1 MKIGDRLTS
10 AQERM
15 QLALSQ
21 LKEAVASSSSLEI
34 IVRSPSFHSSD
45 KQTKNIYFEVA
56 STMNQFF
63 TQLKMDYPKLKLR
76 YMDWS
81 DLIFR
86 WSIDPN
92 RISGDLRFHYGLE
105 IRFLFSQ
112 ILVHEL
118 IKNSSKNKNN
128 LFEYFVETIAHIK
141 GTGVEVYTCI

>member
-1 MKIGDRLTS
+1 
-10 AQERM
+10 
-15 QLALSQ
+15 
-21 LKEAVASSSSLEI
+21 
-34 IVRSPSFHSSD
+34 
-45 KQTKNIYFEVA
+45 
-56 STMNQFF
+56 
-63 TQLKMDYPKLKLR
+63 
-76 YMDWS
+76 MDWS

-86 WSIDPN
+86 RSIDPN